1 MLIVRKNCKPVIES
15 GTVEVG
21 LDVVL
26 PVLNS
31 GVVVVVAVP
40 ADVFCISAVVVIP
53 TEEALVV
60 LVTAVN
66 ESVVSVTLQGTC
78 SNEHAVCPIL
88 LYKYEAQ

>member
-1 MLIVRKNCKPVIES
+1 MLIVRENCKPVIES

-26 PVLNS
+26 PILNS

-53 TEEALVV
+53 TEEALV